1 MPSLLTIGSMIKCSG
16 GEAPIPLL
24 GVPTTALDG
33 GEPVATIDMM
43 VPFLN
48 IMTFGLCTSEV
59 NPEVIAAK
67 LVGSPGAPC
76 VPIVVDPW
84 TPPAANVVVDGMPA
98 ALASSKC
105 MCVWAGE
112 ISVEVDPGV
121 EFTGE

>member
-1 MPSLLTIGSMIKCSG
+1 VPALLTIGSMIKCSG
-16 GEAPIPLL
+16 SVAPIPLL
-24 GVPTTALDG
+24 GVPTSVLDTDA
-33 GEPVATIDMM
+33 PVATIDMM

-48 IMTFGLCTSEV
+48 ILDFGLCTSEV

-67 LVGSPGAPC
+67 IVGSPGAPC

-84 TPPAANVVVDGMPA
+84 DPPSDSVIIDGMPA

-112 ISVEVDPGV
+112 ISVEIDPDTAI
-121 EFTGE
+121 EAA